1 MERLLRWLAD
11 ILARMH
17 DWLMSVN
24 DGRSWGLN
32 DKQMHFVVIGVF
44 GIGLFFC
51 VQLLFKWLAKRSV
64 TAISWIYTFTV
75 VLVVTFAVEAGQKVS
90 GTGQMET
97 QDVFYGVWGFIVAF
111 AAYLAVKGIILVI
124 RRIKNGKQDET
135 PPGVRHF
142 IGDRRGGRKK

>member
-1 MERLLRWLAD
+1 MEKLLRWLAD
-11 ILARMH
+11 ILARLH

-32 DKQMHFVVIGVF
+32 DKQMHFVVVGLF

-75 VLVVTFAVEAGQKVS
+75 VLVVTFAVEVGQKVS
-90 GTGQMET
+90 GSGQMET
-97 QDVFYGVWGFIVAF
+97 RDVFYGVWGFIAAF
-111 AAYLAVKGIILVI
+111 AVYLAVKGIVRLIHRL
-124 RRIKNGKQDET
+124 KNGKQDKT

-142 IGDRRGGRKK
+142 IGDRRGSGKQ

>member
-1 MERLLRWLAD
+1 MEKLLRWLAD
-11 ILARMH
+11 ILARLH

-32 DKQMHFVVIGVF
+32 DKQMHFVVVGLF

-75 VLVVTFAVEAGQKVS
+75 VLVVTFAVEVGQKVS
-90 GTGQMET
+90 GSGQMET
-97 QDVFYGVWGFIVAF
+97 RDVFYGVWGFIVAF
-111 AAYLAVKGIILVI
+111 TIYLSVKGIL
-124 RRIKNGKQDET
+124 RLLRYLIKGEEDKT
-135 PPGVRHF
+135 PPGIRHF
-142 IGDRRGGRKK
+142 IGDRRGNRK

>member
-1 MERLLRWLAD
+1 MEILLRWIAD

-17 DWLMSVN
+17 DWLMSIN
-24 DGRSWGLN
+24 DGQSWGLN
-32 DKQMHFVVIGVF
+32 DKQMHFVVVGVF

-51 VQLLFKWLAKRSV
+51 VQIAFKWLAKRSV

-90 GTGQMET
+90 ESGDMEGR
-97 QDVFYGVWGFIVAF
+97 DVFYGVWGFVAAF
-111 AAYLAVKGIILVI
+111 AVYLAVKGIVLLV
-124 RRIKNGKQDET
+124 RRLIKGKPDEI

-142 IGDRRGGRKK
+142 IGDRRGARKK